1 MIFILRRKKEEKK
14 TIFSSLNCNKT
25 TDGNE
30 NLHSERMQVNTHTHI
45 LIVVVLCLSKNIIS
59 LIQ

>member
-1 MIFILRRKKEEKK
+1 MIFILRRKKEKK

-45 LIVVVLCLSKNIIS
+45 FIVVVLCLSKNIIS